1 MDPLSEVLRDLRLDS
16 TVFCLFELRA
26 PWGLQKPRHE
36 GAPFHVISEGRCW
49 LRFEHE
55 NPIELSAGDPVV
67 VPHGEGHELLS
78 SLGAPSEPIRTVLK
92 RHGLSGEWTPG
103 MRPSRPVEIRHGSAA
118 GELTRVVSGVFAFHD
133 HRRNPVL
140 EMLPRFIRISGEN
153 GSARPWLKAALRLLV
168 DEAFS
173 PAPGAMTVVE
183 RAADILFVQA
193 VRAHVESSND
203 SAGGWLR
210 GLMDPKIGLALSLI
224 HARPATPWTIELLAR
239 EVALSRTVLAE
250 RFRDLVGDTIYG
262 LRHPHA
268 NARRGRVVV
277 RWRRQPRADRAEDRV
292 RVAGLLQQSLSLL
305 GGRTARPVSKAH
317 AASLGRLSGH
327 VR

>member
-1 MDPLSEVLRDLRLDS
+1 M
-16 TVFCLFELRA
+16 A
-26 PWGLQKPRHE
+26 
-36 GAPFHVISEGRCW
+36 
-49 LRFEHE
+49 
-55 NPIELSAGDPVV
+55 
-67 VPHGEGHELLS
+67 
-78 SLGAPSEPIRTVLK
+78 LGAPSEPIRTVLK

-140 EMLPRFIRISGEN
+140 ETLPRFIRISGEN

-173 PAPGAMTVVE
+173 AAPGAMTVVE

-224 HARPATPWTIELLAR
+224 HARPATHEWLRRLFSKAAEPVHDVPFHAR
-239 EVALSRTVLAE
+239 GCSSIAE
-250 RFRDLVGDTIYG
+250 SGHQCT
-262 LRHPHA
+262 
-268 NARRGRVVV
+268 
-277 RWRRQPRADRAEDRV
+277 
-292 RVAGLLQQSLSLL
+292 SLSVPTPEAPH
-305 GGRTARPVSKAH
+305 RR
-317 AASLGRLSGH
+317 
-327 VR
+327 